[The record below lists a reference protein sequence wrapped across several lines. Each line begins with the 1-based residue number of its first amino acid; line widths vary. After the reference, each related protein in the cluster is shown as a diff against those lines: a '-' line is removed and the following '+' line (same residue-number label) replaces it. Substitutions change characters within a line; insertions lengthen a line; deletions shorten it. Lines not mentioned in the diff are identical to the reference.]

1 MKQNPDDRRDNVD
14 KLQNTIDNT
23 IKNIHEAESM
33 IDSTDN
39 RNTQAELKSKNERR
53 EQALDSLIDEIKD
66 EACHKKNS
74 SK

>member
-14 KLQNTIDNT
+14 KIQNTIDNT

-39 RNTQAELKSKNERR
+39 CNTQAELKAKNERR
-53 EQALDSLIDEIKD
+53 EQALDSLINEIKD